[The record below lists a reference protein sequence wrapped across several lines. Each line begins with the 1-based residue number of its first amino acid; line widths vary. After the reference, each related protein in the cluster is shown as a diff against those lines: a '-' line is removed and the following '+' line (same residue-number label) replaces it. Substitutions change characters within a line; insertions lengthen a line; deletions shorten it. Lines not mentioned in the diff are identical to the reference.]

1 MVSTS
6 GSSGTLRRYRCRRS
20 CERGVLRPAEL
31 RQNVVVAIQ
40 EHVVDHLNDDRVAL
54 AAAGELIDQLQR
66 RGISEGLV
74 VDLGCGSGLTARRLT
89 DAGYDVIGVDISTE
103 MVELARSNAPDATF
117 VVDSLFSFDI
127 PRCVAV
133 TAIGESIN
141 YAIDDSTT
149 REAVAGFAQ
158 RVFDVLLPGGLAL
171 LDAAG
176 PGRIGPG
183 VCNDA
188 RFEGDGWA
196 LFVRTEG
203 SDDGSAMVR
212 ETMLFRQ
219 EGDLWR
225 RTDERHRLDLFSPE
239 SVTEQLL
246 AAGFDVVVMSGYEDL
261 TFPEG
266 WNGFLGRKRR

>member
-1 MVSTS
+1 MV
-6 GSSGTLRRYRCRRS
+6 
-20 CERGVLRPAEL
+20 
-31 RQNVVVAIQ
+31 QNALVAIQ
-40 EHVVDHLNDDRVAL
+40 EQVVDHLNDDRVAL

-66 RGISEGLV
+66 RGISSGLV

-117 VVDSLFSFDI
+117 VVDSLFTYDI
-127 PRCVAV
+127 PQCVAV

-141 YAIDDSTT
+141 YAIDDSTS
-149 REAVAGFAQ
+149 RSEVAGFAQ
-158 RVFDVLLPGGLAL
+158 RVFDVLLPGGLAM

-183 VCNDA
+183 VSNDA
-188 RFEGDGWA
+188 RFEGEGWA

-203 SDDGSAMVR
+203 SDDGSSMTR
-212 ETMLFRQ
+212 ESMLFRQ
-219 EGDLWR
+219 TGELWR

-239 SVTEQLL
+239 DVTEQLL

-261 TFPEG
+261 AFPEG

>member
-1 MVSTS
+1 M
-6 GSSGTLRRYRCRRS
+6 
-20 CERGVLRPAEL
+20 
-31 RQNVVVAIQ
+31 AIQ
-40 EHVVDHLNDDRVAL
+40 EQTVDHLNDDRVAL
-54 AAAGELIDQLQR
+54 AAAGELIDQLHR
-66 RGISEGLV
+66 RNITEGLV

-89 DAGYDVIGVDISTE
+89 DAGYDVIGVDISQE
-103 MVELARSNAPDATF
+103 MVELARINAPDATF
-117 VVDSLFSFDI
+117 VVDSLFAYEI
-127 PRCVAV
+127 PPCVAI

-149 REAVAGFAQ
+149 QQDVDGFVQ
-158 RVFDVLLPGGLAL
+158 RVFDVLLPGGLAM

-183 VCNDA
+183 VRNDA

-203 SDDGSAMVR
+203 SDDGLSMTR

-219 EGDLWR
+219 EGELWR

-246 AAGFDVVVMSGYEDL
+246 VAGFDVVVMSGYEDL

>member
-1 MVSTS
+1 M
-6 GSSGTLRRYRCRRS
+6 
-20 CERGVLRPAEL
+20 
-31 RQNVVVAIQ
+31 AIQ
-40 EHVVDHLNDDRVAL
+40 EQAVVHLSDDRVAY

-89 DAGYDVIGVDISTE
+89 DAGYDVIGVDISQE
-103 MVELARSNAPDATF
+103 MVELARTNAPDATF
-117 VVDSLFSFDI
+117 VVDSLFAFDI
-127 PRCVAV
+127 PPCVAA

-141 YAIDDSTT
+141 YAIDDATT
-149 REAVAGFAQ
+149 RQQVDAFAP
-158 RVFDVLLPGGLAL
+158 RVFDALLPGGLAM

-188 RFEGDGWA
+188 RFEGEGWA

-203 SDDGSAMVR
+203 SDDGLSMVR
-212 ETMLFRQ
+212 DTMLFRQ

-225 RTDERHRLDLFSPE
+225 RTDERHRLDLFPPE

-246 AAGFDVVVMSGYEDL
+246 TAGFDVLVMSGYEDL

-266 WNGFLGRKRR
+266 WNGFLGRKRS

>member
-1 MVSTS
+1 MVHN
-6 GSSGTLRRYRCRRS
+6 
-20 CERGVLRPAEL
+20 AW
-31 RQNVVVAIQ
+31 VAIQ
-40 EHVVDHLNDDRVAL
+40 EQVVDHLNDDRVAL

-66 RGISEGLV
+66 RGISSGLV

-103 MVELARSNAPDATF
+103 MVELARSNAPDAVF
-117 VVDSLFSFDI
+117 VVDSLFTFDV
-127 PRCVAV
+127 PPCVAV

-141 YAIDDSTT
+141 YAFDDSTS
-149 REAVAGFAQ
+149 RSDVDGFAQ
-158 RVFDVLLPGGLAL
+158 RVFDVLLPGGLAM

-183 VCNDA
+183 VRNDA
-188 RFEGDGWA
+188 RSEGEGWA

-203 SDDGSAMVR
+203 SDDGFSMTR
-212 ETMLFRQ
+212 ESMLFRQ
-219 EGDLWR
+219 TGELWR

-239 SVTEQLL
+239 DVTEQLL
-246 AAGFDVVVMSGYEDL
+246 AAGFDVVVMSSYEDL

>member
-1 MVSTS
+1 M
-6 GSSGTLRRYRCRRS
+6 GL
-20 CERGVLRPAEL
+20 
-31 RQNVVVAIQ
+31 VAIQ
-40 EHVVDHLNDDRVAL
+40 GQAVDHLNDDRVAL
-54 AAAGELIDQLQR
+54 AAAGELIDQLHR

-89 DAGYDVIGVDISTE
+89 DAGYDVVGVDISQE
-103 MVELARSNAPDATF
+103 MVELARTNAPDATF
-117 VVDSLFSFDI
+117 IVNSLFTFDI
-127 PRCVAV
+127 PPCVAV

-149 REAVAGFAQ
+149 REAIAGFAQ
-158 RVFDVLLPGGLAL
+158 RVFDVLLPGGLAM

-176 PGRIGPG
+176 PGRIGSG
-183 VCNDA
+183 ARNDA

-203 SDDGSAMVR
+203 SYDGLSMTR
-212 ETMLFRQ
+212 DTMLFRQ
-219 EGDLWR
+219 EGAVWR
-225 RTDERHRLDLFSPE
+225 RTDERHRLDLYSPE
-239 SVTEQLL
+239 VVTEQLL

>member
-1 MVSTS
+1 MS
-6 GSSGTLRRYRCRRS
+6 
-20 CERGVLRPAEL
+20 
-31 RQNVVVAIQ
+31 
-40 EHVVDHLNDDRVAL
+40 
-54 AAAGELIDQLQR
+54 
-66 RGISEGLV
+66 GLV
-74 VDLGCGSGLTARRLT
+74 IDLGCGSGLTARRLI
-89 DAGYDVIGVDISTE
+89 DAGYEVIGVDISQE
-103 MVELARSNAPDATF
+103 MVELARSNTPEATF
-117 VVDSLFSFDI
+117 VVDSLFSFEI
-127 PRCVAV
+127 PPCVAV

-149 REAVAGFAQ
+149 RQDVDGFAQ
-158 RVFDVLLPGGLAL
+158 RVFDVLLPGGLAM

-183 VCNDA
+183 IRNDA

-203 SDDGSAMVR
+203 SDDGLSMTR
-212 ETMLFRQ
+212 DTMLFRQ
-219 EGDLWR
+219 ESDVWR

-246 AAGFDVVVMSGYEDL
+246 VAGFDVVVMSGYEDL

-266 WNGFLGRKRR
+266 WNGFLGRKRGADRNNKN

>member
-1 MVSTS
+1 MHN
-6 GSSGTLRRYRCRRS
+6 GS
-20 CERGVLRPAEL
+20 
-31 RQNVVVAIQ
+31 VAIREQ
-40 EHVVDHLNDDRVAL
+40 AVDHLNDDRVAL

-66 RGISEGLV
+66 RGITEGLV

-89 DAGYDVIGVDISTE
+89 DAGYDVTGVDISSE
-103 MVELARSNAPDATF
+103 MVELARSNAPDASF
-117 VVDSLFSFDI
+117 VVDSLFAFDI
-127 PRCVAV
+127 PPCVAV

-149 REAVAGFAQ
+149 RHDVSGFAQ
-158 RVFDVLLPGGLAL
+158 RVFDSLLPGGLAM

-176 PGRIGPG
+176 PGRIAPG
-183 VCNDA
+183 ARNDA

-203 SDDGSAMVR
+203 SEDGLAITR
-212 ETMLFRQ
+212 DTMLFRQ
-219 EGDLWR
+219 EGSLWR
-225 RTDERHRLDLFSPE
+225 RSDERHRLDLFSPE
-239 SVTEQLL
+239 DVTEQLL
-246 AAGFDVVVMSGYEDL
+246 VAGFDVLVMSGYEDL

>member
-1 MVSTS
+1 M
-6 GSSGTLRRYRCRRS
+6 
-20 CERGVLRPAEL
+20 
-31 RQNVVVAIQ
+31 
-40 EHVVDHLNDDRVAL
+40 
-54 AAAGELIDQLQR
+54 
-66 RGISEGLV
+66 

-89 DAGYDVIGVDISTE
+89 DAGYDVIGVDISDE
-103 MVELARSNAPDATF
+103 MVALARSNAPNATF
-117 VVDSLFSFDI
+117 VTDSLFRFEI
-127 PRCVAV
+127 PPCVAV

-149 REAVAGFAQ
+149 RDDVAGFVE
-158 RVFDVLLPGGLAL
+158 RVFDALLPGGLAM

-176 PGRIGPG
+176 PGRIEPG

-188 RFEGDGWA
+188 RFEGEGWA

-203 SDDGSAMVR
+203 SADGRSMTR

-219 EGDLWR
+219 AGELWR
-225 RTDERHRLDLFSPE
+225 RTDERHHLDLFSPE
-239 SVTEQLL
+239 DVTEQLL
-246 AAGFDVVVMSGYEDL
+246 IAGFDVVVMSGYEHL

>member
-1 MVSTS
+1 M
-6 GSSGTLRRYRCRRS
+6 SS
-20 CERGVLRPAEL
+20 
-31 RQNVVVAIQ
+31 VAIQ
-40 EHVVDHLNDDRVAL
+40 EQAIDHLNDDRVAL

-66 RGISEGLV
+66 RNINSGLV

-89 DAGYDVIGVDISTE
+89 DAGYDVIGVDISSE
-103 MVELARSNAPDATF
+103 MVELAQDNAPAATF
-117 VVDSLFSFDI
+117 VVDSLFTFDI
-127 PRCVAV
+127 PACVAV

-141 YAIDDSTT
+141 YAIDDSTS
-149 REAVAGFAQ
+149 RRDVAGLVE
-158 RVFDVLLPGGLAL
+158 RVFDALLPGGLAM

-183 VCNDA
+183 VSNDA

-203 SDDGSAMVR
+203 SDDGLSLTR
-212 ETMLFRQ
+212 DTMLFRQ
-219 EGDLWR
+219 HGDVWR

-239 SVTEQLL
+239 DVTELL
-246 AAGFDVVVMSGYEDL
+246 LLAGFDVVVMSGYEDL

>member
-1 MVSTS
+1 MRHN
-6 GSSGTLRRYRCRRS
+6 GS
-20 CERGVLRPAEL
+20 
-31 RQNVVVAIQ
+31 VAIQ
-40 EHVVDHLNDDRVAL
+40 EQAVDHLNDDRVAL

-89 DAGYDVIGVDISTE
+89 DAGYNVIGVDISPE
-103 MVELARSNAPDATF
+103 MVELARTNAPDATF
-117 VVDSLFSFDI
+117 IVDSLFSFDI
-127 PRCVAV
+127 PPCVAI

-149 REAVAGFAQ
+149 RQDVDGFVQ
-158 RVFDVLLPGGLAL
+158 RVFDVLLPGGLAM

-183 VCNDA
+183 VRNDA

-203 SDDGSAMVR
+203 SDDGLTMTR

-219 EGDLWR
+219 EGDVWR

-246 AAGFDVVVMSGYEDL
+246 GTGFDVLVMSGYEDL